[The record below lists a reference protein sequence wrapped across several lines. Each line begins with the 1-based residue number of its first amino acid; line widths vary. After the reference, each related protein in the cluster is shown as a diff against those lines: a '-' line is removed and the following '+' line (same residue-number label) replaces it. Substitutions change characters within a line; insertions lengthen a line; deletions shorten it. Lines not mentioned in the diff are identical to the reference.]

1 MKPASDR
8 GLHVSTPGRICL
20 FGEHQDYL
28 RLPVIPCAISLRIGM
43 RASPRNDDA
52 IHILLPDI
60 GKEVFF
66 TLSEPVRF
74 EHERD
79 YFRSGV
85 QVMRE
90 AGFEFDH
97 GLECTVTGNIPIN
110 AGTSSSTALVVSWIN
125 LLARMSA
132 QCKALPPREL
142 AYYAHRAEVIV
153 FNEPGGSMDHFATA
167 LGGVHH
173 IAFWPHF
180 AIERLPSRLS
190 TFVLGDSGQPKD
202 TRKILAGVKNRI
214 LDIVSRLQEKDR
226 SFALA
231 TAPAGESTALER
243 TLTADERKL
252 LDGTLRNRDITAEAL
267 TALRSE
273 TVDGKQLGGLLL
285 EHQRILRDVLGIS
298 TPKIDRMIDAA
309 CSAGALG
316 GKING
321 SGGGGC
327 MFVYAP
333 DRPEE
338 IAEAIAREG
347 GRPYIVTID
356 EGTRLEP

>member
-1 MKPASDR
+1 MTISTPADLR
-8 GLHVSTPGRICL
+8 ISTPGRICL

-28 RLPVIPCAISLRIGM
+28 RLPVIACAISLRITLAA
-43 RASPRNDDA
+43 RRRSDDT

-60 GKEVFF
+60 GSEVRF
-66 TLSEPVRF
+66 TLSEPIRF

-85 QVMRE
+85 QVLRE
-90 AGFEFDH
+90 AGFEFHH
-97 GLECTVTGNIPIN
+97 GLDCTVNGNIPIN
-110 AGTSSSTALVVSWIN
+110 AGTSSSTALVTSWIN
-125 LLARMSA
+125 LLARMSVQQKTLSA
-132 QCKALPPREL
+132 RET
-142 AYYAHRAEVIV
+142 AYYAHRAEVVV

-173 IAFWPHF
+173 IAFWPAF
-180 AIERLPSRLS
+180 SIELLPCRLQ
-190 TFVLGDSGQPKD
+190 TFVLGDSDQPKD
-202 TRKILAGVKNRI
+202 TRQILADVKNRI
-214 LDIVSRLQEKDR
+214 LDVVKRLQAGNR
-226 SFALA
+226 SFSLA
-231 TAPAGESTALER
+231 TAGASDSITHAT
-243 TLTADERKL
+243 TLTAEERGL
-252 LDGTLRNRDITAEAL
+252 LDGTLRNRDITSEAL
-267 TALRSE
+267 SLLRSE
-273 TVDGKQLGGLLL
+273 AVDGARLGRLLL

-338 IAEAIAREG
+338 IAEAIATEG
-347 GRPYIVTID
+347 GHPYIVTID
-356 EGTRLEP
+356 EGTRLDR